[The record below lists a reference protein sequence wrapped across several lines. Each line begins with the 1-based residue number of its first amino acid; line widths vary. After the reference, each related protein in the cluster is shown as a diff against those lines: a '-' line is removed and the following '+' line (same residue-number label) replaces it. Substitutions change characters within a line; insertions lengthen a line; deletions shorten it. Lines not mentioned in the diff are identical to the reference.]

1 MGSPGIRRGAGGHAD
16 FELMTAYQLL
26 HRVAGLQRRQRVLVQ
41 EAGTVSQAL
50 LTLGKMAELE
60 VWGTVWGEHTGLVR
74 DLGATPIDYQRGDF
88 ARVLPGRFDIVFDG
102 IGEDGFVARCN
113 WKDGCEK
120 GGSDCARSRGR
131 RDTLFDPAPPRP
143 MTGGAANQ
151 RKVLTIE
158 TSRRS
163 GSRLAKLRGIAG
175 VTDRHRT
182 QVQRR
187 RGLGREPPGKLRFAK
202 DCERRT

>member
-1 MGSPGIRRGAGGHAD
+1 MNRREWDRRAFDAAQAAT
-16 FELMTAYQLL
+16 LILSWMTAYQLL

-102 IGEDGFVARCN
+102 IGEDGYRRSFA
-113 WKDGCEK
+113 
-120 GGSDCARSRGR
+120 GSSRYWSIYGINLR
-131 RDTLFDPAPPRP
+131 GPLPP
-143 MTGGAANQ
+143 GVEVQGLADDLAAAGAAFKENW
-151 RKVLTIE
+151 
-158 TSRRS
+158 
-163 GSRLAKLRGIAG
+163 AKLLAAG
-175 VTDRHRT
+175 S
-182 QVQRR
+182 
-187 RGLGREPPGKLRFAK
+187 LKP
-202 DCERRT
+202 